1 MPTHSKAKSHRESD
15 GARPAERSKVAT
27 RSAVTGKKLGKAAQR
42 AVVKNADCIDQMLAI
57 LERAD
62 DADDVVSMTGGTLA
76 LTLGRVIR
84 SPGGGRLE
92 VNVLVL
98 PNAAAPLTG
107 RPIAEV
113 CSVPVCGNLRIKG
126 RSQTKTDFA
135 NCMLT
140 DDIIVIRGGFASGKM
155 GPAMAQAVQRQM
167 DRLRLSYPPRFFA
180 GRTCA
185 WDADEEDDLF
195 DRTGDLDGEM
205 AEAAAVRATAGGNG
219 GLRERKEAPMTA
231 EEIDAI

>member
-1 MPTHSKAKSHRESD
+1 MPAHTKAKSHKESD
-15 GARPAERSKVAT
+15 GGRPTERSKVAT

-42 AVVKNADCIDQMLAI
+42 AVVKNADCIDLMLAI

-62 DADDVVSMTGGTLA
+62 DAGDVVRMTGA

-92 VNVLVL
+92 VNVLDFS
-98 PNAAAPLTG
+98 TET
-107 RPIAEV
+107 AEV
-113 CSVPVCGNLRIKG
+113 CSVPVSGNLRIKG

-135 NCMLT
+135 NCMLA
-140 DDIIVIRGGFASGKM
+140 DDIIVVRGGLASGKM
-155 GPAMAQAVQRQM
+155 GPAMAQEVRRHL
-167 DRLRLSYPPRFFA
+167 DRVRIAYPTGFFA

-185 WDADEEDDLF
+185 WLSDIAEEDDLF
-195 DRTGDLDGEM
+195 DRSGDLDGER
-205 AEAAAVRATAGGNG
+205 AEANAVRATQGGKG
-219 GLRERKEAPMTA
+219 EKKEAPLTA

>member
-1 MPTHSKAKSHRESD
+1 MPTHTKAKSHRESD

-42 AVVKNADCIDQMLAI
+42 AVIKNADCIDLMLAI

-62 DADDVVSMTGGTLA
+62 DAGDVVRMTGSTI
-76 LTLGRVIR
+76 TLGRVIR

-92 VNVLVL
+92 VNVLDFS
-98 PNAAAPLTG
+98 ATETG
-107 RPIAEV
+107 GPVAEV
-113 CSVPVCGNLRIKG
+113 CSVPVSGNLRIKG

-135 NCMLT
+135 NCMLA
-140 DDIIVIRGGFASGKM
+140 DDIIVVRGGLASGKM
-155 GPAMAQAVQRQM
+155 GPAMAEVVQRHL
-167 DRLRLSYPPRFFA
+167 DRVQIEYPPRFFA

-185 WDADEEDDLF
+185 WESVDVEDDLF
-195 DRTGDLDGEM
+195 DRSGDLDGER
-205 AEAAAVRATAGGNG
+205 AEAAAVRAAQGGKG
-219 GLRERKEAPMTA
+219 SKETPMTA